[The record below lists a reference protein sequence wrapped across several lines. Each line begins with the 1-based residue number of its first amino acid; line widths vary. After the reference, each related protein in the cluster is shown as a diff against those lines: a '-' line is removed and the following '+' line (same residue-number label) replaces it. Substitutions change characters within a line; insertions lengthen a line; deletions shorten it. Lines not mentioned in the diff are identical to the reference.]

1 MQKYLKSYTA
11 ITSGTMAGRDDG
23 YPYTAHQVYNNI
35 EEVAKY
41 HGTKRDEQYFEIHA
55 VNEEAF
61 QKEVQLAKERIET
74 KKKEE
79 ERDKKLK
86 ELAKL
91 KAELG
96 EA

>member
-1 MQKYLKSYTA
+1 MKKYLKSYTA

-23 YPYTAHQVYNNI
+23 YPYTVYQVYNDI

-41 HGTKRDEQYFEIHA
+41 HGTKREEQYFEIHA
-55 VNEEAF
+55 VNEEEFA
-61 QKEVQLAKERIET
+61 KEIKQAKERIEE
-74 KKKEE
+74 KKKEK
-79 ERDKKLK
+79 ERAKKLK
-86 ELAKL
+86 QLEQL